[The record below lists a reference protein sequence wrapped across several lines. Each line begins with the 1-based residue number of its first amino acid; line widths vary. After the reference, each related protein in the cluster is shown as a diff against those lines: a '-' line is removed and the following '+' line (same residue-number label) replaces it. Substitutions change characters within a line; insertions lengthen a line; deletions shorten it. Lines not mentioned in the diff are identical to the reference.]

1 TYFQKEKNKEN
12 ISRNVQ
18 SISHTPPQQVQFPI
32 TLTPKR
38 KARRVVT
45 SVRSTS
51 LEPSTVVSVAEE
63 SSDKLEE
70 KVEQD
75 EDARTEITQ
84 GTNVTGGRRRV
95 VRRLRQSTQSV
106 ADTEYTAVSFGTNK
120 NVESKDCP
128 KANIT
133 PLEAVH
139 MAAIANWVEKM
150 GHGAPYYGLIMYSV
164 NENILGNDLVIE
176 ILEYVRKRVSESTSY
191 VCLDEL
197 EDPDSYTSIWCT
209 KLMERI
215 ILYDKS
221 NVYVGIPHVFARW
234 LGGKLSSSKTR
245 CNFEDRGVSADD
257 NYWWK
262 CCPFT
267 PAEEDKE
274 YIFVVEEEDGEIMET
289 PFASFNELFV
299 QNGSSVV
306 ANLTCS
312 VKMST
317 KIDVA
322 RKGSITS
329 EGEWRMGINIS
340 RVNLID
346 VIEVSK
352 PRSDRTQKSIAGKAD
367 KAKPRLLEK
376 MRARQSKRVF

>member
-1 TYFQKEKNKEN
+1 MLSKKDKKQIQQNIEVLKATTEDLASASSGLRREYSSFVERIKSSKRLEQSDATLEDISDSLGRFVDAAENHSVAIRAQMMTFIMVSQSVISSSTQKSDYQRDGQNAIQSFSATYKQDT
-12 ISRNVQ
+12 V
-18 SISHTPPQQVQFPI
+18 PQQVQSPI

-45 SVRSTS
+45 SARSTS
-51 LEPSTVVSVAEE
+51 LEPSTVASVAEE
-63 SSDKLEE
+63 FSDMLEE

-75 EDARTEITQ
+75 EDARIEITQ
-84 GTNVTGGRRRV
+84 GTNVTGGRRIV
-95 VRRLRQSTQSV
+95 VERLRQSTQSV

-191 VCLDEL
+191 ECLDEL

-215 ILYDKS
+215 
-221 NVYVGIPHVFARW
+221 
-234 LGGKLSSSKTR
+234 
-245 CNFEDRGVSADD
+245 
-257 NYWWK
+257 
-262 CCPFT
+262 
-267 PAEEDKE
+267 
-274 YIFVVEEEDGEIMET
+274 
-289 PFASFNELFV
+289 
-299 QNGSSVV
+299 
-306 ANLTCS
+306 NL
-312 VKMST
+312 
-317 KIDVA
+317 
-322 RKGSITS
+322 
-329 EGEWRMGINIS
+329 
-340 RVNLID
+340 
-346 VIEVSK
+346 
-352 PRSDRTQKSIAGKAD
+352 
-367 KAKPRLLEK
+367 
-376 MRARQSKRVF
+376 